1 MGYIRDYC
9 SCKECFP
16 TFTDNDEW
24 GEWEVCTKCGK
35 KIEGTYKEYN
45 HYDGDDYIEEDFLYV

>member
-1 MGYIRDYC
+1 MENKKEYC

-16 TFTDNDEW
+16 TFNDECEW
-24 GEWEVCTKCGK
+24 GFWEVCINCGK

-45 HYDGDDYIEEDFLYV
+45 HYDGEDHIEEEF